1 MTIQKMSQTIDTF
14 KKKEFTKDRKGNGVS
29 EDFLIEE
36 EIGKG
41 SNNRVYR
48 GVYKNGDIVAIRFP
62 RRKSDTENY
71 ENAKYE
77 FLYTL
82 LASNLNVAPDLYDA
96 WYVKHKTNDKR
107 AGLHFV
113 SKYYD
118 LDVQSAIEQERYMI
132 ADAVIDIEEQVNQKL
147 VTLANNYLLTFDLKP
162 SNMVYDFDNND
173 LRFIDFGREFCERN
187 TFTQE
192 DGKEFSVTNFIKE
205 ISKNNTDENEG
216 DELYRELLFGVML
229 VQLAAN
235 VTFYLHSSRH
245 VLNLSKY
252 ERDVLNFTKSSTS
265 SFLKNKRGR
274 FIKLL
279 KQILRNED
287 IKKVNRHYLG
297 RRNSG
302 TQRVLKLAS
311 GIER

>member
-48 GVYKNGDIVAIRFP
+48 GVHKNGDIVAIRFP

-118 LDVQSAIEQERYMI
+118 LDLQSAIEQERYMI

-147 VTLANNYLLTFDLKP
+147 VTLEESY
-162 SNMVYDFDNND
+162 
-173 LRFIDFGREFCERN
+173 
-187 TFTQE
+187 
-192 DGKEFSVTNFIKE
+192 
-205 ISKNNTDENEG
+205 
-216 DELYRELLFGVML
+216 
-229 VQLAAN
+229 
-235 VTFYLHSSRH
+235 
-245 VLNLSKY
+245 
-252 ERDVLNFTKSSTS
+252 
-265 SFLKNKRGR
+265 
-274 FIKLL
+274 
-279 KQILRNED
+279 
-287 IKKVNRHYLG
+287 
-297 RRNSG
+297 
-302 TQRVLKLAS
+302 
-311 GIER
+311 